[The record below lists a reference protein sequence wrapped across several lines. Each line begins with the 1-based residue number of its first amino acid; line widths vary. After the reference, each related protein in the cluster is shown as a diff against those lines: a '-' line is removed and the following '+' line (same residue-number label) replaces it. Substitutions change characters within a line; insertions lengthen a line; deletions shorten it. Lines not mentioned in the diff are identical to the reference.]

1 MNQNGP
7 ISSFNIF
14 YQGTIFDVS
23 KKNYTLKISIIYPL
37 KGNFCTNLTNLQ
49 EYNNY
54 TITVS
59 AVNAA
64 GTGLES
70 RLLTFLTEQTG
81 MIYIIFLK
89 NNN

>member
-1 MNQNGP
+1 M
-7 ISSFNIF
+7 
-14 YQGTIFDVS
+14 TFDVS
-23 KKNYTLKISIIYPL
+23 KKNYTLKICIIYPL

-64 GTGLES
+64 GTGPES
-70 RLLTFLTEQTG
+70 RPITRLTKQAG
-81 MIYIIFLK
+81 MFIISKPIF
-89 NNN
+89 

>member
-1 MNQNGP
+1 M
-7 ISSFNIF
+7 
-14 YQGTIFDVS
+14 TFDDS
-23 KKNYTLKISIIYPL
+23 KAIYILQVNFKYPL

-64 GTGLES
+64 GTGPES
-70 RLLTFLTEQTG
+70 RSITFSTKQAG
-81 MIYIIFLK
+81 IFSIFRKIFLP
-89 NNN
+89 